1 MIKQD
6 ASLRIERIIGNNVL
20 LAKEAASG
28 REYVLLGKGIG
39 FAFKNEERI
48 EAKDPRIEKRF
59 RLDDRDQLTQYQS
72 LLEDL
77 DPEVLR
83 LSEQIIA
90 QIAEEFAVTVDNK
103 VYFALPS
110 HIQFAVH
117 RLRNG
122 MDIMNPFLYETQMCF
137 PKEYGIAQK
146 AAEWISNAFGVDV
159 PEDEIGFLT
168 YHVHSAVSKM
178 PVGQM
183 VKFAALI
190 NDMVELIETR
200 RSIRIPKE
208 STDYVRLIT
217 HLRFSLERV
226 HQNKVVANPFMQDMR
241 KQYKAEYKLADEMAR
256 MMGEHLQ
263 VKVPEEEIGYLVMH
277 LYRLF
282 EAFPQQD

>member
-20 LAKEAASG
+20 LAKDPVSG

-39 FAFKNEERI
+39 FFFKNEEWI
-48 EAKDPRIEKRF
+48 EAKDKRIEKRF

-72 LLEDL
+72 MLEDI
-77 DPEVLR
+77 DPEVLQ
-83 LSEQIIA
+83 LSEQIIE
-90 QIAEEFAVTVDNK
+90 QIAEEFALTVDNK

-122 MDIMNPFLYETQMCF
+122 MDIRNPFLYETQMCF

-146 AAEWISNAFGVDV
+146 AAELISSAFNVEV
-159 PEDEIGFLT
+159 PEDEIGFLA
-168 YHVHSAVSKM
+168 YHVHAAVSKM

-190 NDMVELIETR
+190 NDMVELIERR

-217 HLRFSLERV
+217 HLRFSLERI
-226 HQNKVVANPFMQDMR
+226 HQSKVVANPFMHDMK
-241 KQYKAEYKLADEMAR
+241 KQYKEEYKLADELAR
-256 MMGEHLQ
+256 MMEEHLNM
-263 VKVPEEEIGYLVMH
+263 KVPEDEIGYLVMH

-282 EAFPQQD
+282 ESFPQLD